1 MDQAISNL
9 SLQCDPKD
17 SASALYLL
25 SAPAEEITMDLVKE
39 LVDYLGEVA
48 PRAMLRYGDYPRG
61 EPTVKTTLILSQLN
75 SVDKIMEYYNKIPKL
90 TQEKEQ
96 MQEEDEIKLNKIMKA
111 SRTVP
116 SLFRG
121 DGN

>member
-9 SLQCDPKD
+9 SLKCDPKD

-25 SAPAEEITMDLVKE
+25 SAPVEEITMDLVKE

-48 PRAMLRYGDYPRG
+48 PRAMIRYGDYPRG
-61 EPTVKTTLILSQLN
+61 ESTVKTTLILSQLN
-75 SVDKIMEYYNKIPKL
+75 YVDKVMEYYDKMPKL

-96 MQEEDEIKLNKIMKA
+96 MQEEDEIKLKKIMKA
-111 SRTVP
+111 SRMVP